1 MLLIGVWL
9 AYSLILPGI
18 KPWSIPGEKHAT
30 IAFTMAYDQTR
41 FSDTQGHLKETSNLI
56 SAFLRILSFA
66 LWQAQED
73 VPNSRNEASHG
84 PLPNHN
90 SSPNTRETP
99 LRQQLQIVSQ
109 DKKAFQS
116 QMEHSSV
123 RE

>member
-56 SAFLRILSFA
+56 
-66 LWQAQED
+66 ED